1 MTAVFKQDRDNFINN
16 LRFQLQNSNLS
27 ATEPSINNDEQQL
40 EDRPPKKV
48 AKTSNFRVKSTNT
61 FI

>member
-27 ATEPSINNDEQQL
+27 ATEPSVNNDEQQL

-48 AKTSNFRVKSTNT
+48 AKTSNFRVKATDT